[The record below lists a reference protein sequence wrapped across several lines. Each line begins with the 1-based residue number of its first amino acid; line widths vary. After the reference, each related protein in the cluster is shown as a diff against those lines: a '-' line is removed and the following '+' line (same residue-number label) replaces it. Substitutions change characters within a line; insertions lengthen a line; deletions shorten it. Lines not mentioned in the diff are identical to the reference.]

1 MPLPQSKTKRKHSWE
16 FEAIGT
22 RWSIETTHL
31 LGDMQT
37 ELQDRIE
44 LFDRTYSR
52 FREDSLVT
60 AMSQQAGA
68 YEFPEDAEQL
78 VEFYRELYDATN
90 GTVSPLVGNVL
101 EAAGYD
107 REYSLRSKKV
117 VPAPP
122 WDDVM
127 HWDRGKVQTNR
138 PLVLDFGAAGKGYL
152 VDIVAEMLEQAGVV
166 EYVIDASGDI
176 RLHGS
181 EQVIG
186 LENPHD
192 TTRVLGTVQVENAS
206 LCASAI
212 NRRAWG
218 EWHHVVDPRTAA
230 PVQGVVAT
238 WVVAPTTMVADGL
251 ATALFFVEPSQLAQW
266 DFAYARL
273 LQDGTIE
280 RSADFVG
287 ELYI

>member
-22 RWSIETTHL
+22 QWSIETAL
-31 LGDMQT
+31 PLGDIQT

-44 LFDRTYSR
+44 LFDHTYSR

-60 AMSQQAGA
+60 AVSQRAGA
-68 YEFPEDAEQL
+68 YKFPKDAEQL
-78 VEFYRELYDATN
+78 VSFYRGLYDATN
-90 GTVSPLVGNVL
+90 GAVSPLVGSVL

-107 REYSLRSKKV
+107 REYTLRPGKV
-117 VPAPP
+117 VPAPQ

-127 HWDRGKVQTNR
+127 QWDRGNVQTNR

-152 VDIVAEMLEQAGVV
+152 VDIVAEKLEQAGVA
-166 EYVIDASGDI
+166 EYVIDASGDM
-176 RLHGS
+176 RLRGS
-181 EQVIG
+181 GQVIG

-192 TTRVLGTVQVENAS
+192 TTRVLGTVLVENAS

-218 EWHHVVDPRTAA
+218 DWHHVVDPRTAA

-251 ATALFFVEPSQLAQW
+251 ATALFFAESSQLAQW

-273 LQDGTIE
+273 LHDGTIE